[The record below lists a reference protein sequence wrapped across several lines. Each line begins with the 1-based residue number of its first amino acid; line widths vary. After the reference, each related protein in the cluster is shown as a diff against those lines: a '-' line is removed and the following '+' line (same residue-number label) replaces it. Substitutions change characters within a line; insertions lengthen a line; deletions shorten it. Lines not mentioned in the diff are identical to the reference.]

1 MSLAIDVENVV
12 EVLSAGSWQPVAD
25 FKLETI
31 RWIDGVDHHGAM
43 WTESGA
49 TVALA
54 ARAGIRQ
61 NPSVS
66 LELAEGVFFP
76 RLAHFR
82 QLGWT
87 EGGGGTLG
95 GTFSQ

>member
-43 WTESGA
+43 
-49 TVALA
+49 
-54 ARAGIRQ
+54 
-61 NPSVS
+61 
-66 LELAEGVFFP
+66 
-76 RLAHFR
+76 
-82 QLGWT
+82 
-87 EGGGGTLG
+87 
-95 GTFSQ
+95 

>member
-1 MSLAIDVENVV
+1 V

-54 ARAGIRQ
+54 AHAGI
-61 NPSVS
+61 
-66 LELAEGVFFP
+66 
-76 RLAHFR
+76 
-82 QLGWT
+82 
-87 EGGGGTLG
+87 
-95 GTFSQ
+95 